1 MVKYNNL
8 EDFLLHKSNLSEQ
21 ELKQLEHSPAWQE
34 HIQKH
39 AGAQLIPIGGFSF
52 EEEEKL
58 KRTMDEQLRIKIE
71 ESQEKKI
78 AHIEEQEINPKK
90 RIVMGGCA
98 CGLLLRKEG
107 SENTLAVMAP
117 KIESNNYNM
126 QFEQENIQNIYGQ
139 ELDSGNVTY
148 SKIQSNIGEIY
159 K

>member
-1 MVKYNNL
+1 
-8 EDFLLHKSNLSEQ
+8 
-21 ELKQLEHSPAWQE
+21 
-34 HIQKH
+34 
-39 AGAQLIPIGGFSF
+39 
-52 EEEEKL
+52 
-58 KRTMDEQLRIKIE
+58 
-71 ESQEKKI
+71 
-78 AHIEEQEINPKK
+78 
-90 RIVMGGCA
+90 MGGCA